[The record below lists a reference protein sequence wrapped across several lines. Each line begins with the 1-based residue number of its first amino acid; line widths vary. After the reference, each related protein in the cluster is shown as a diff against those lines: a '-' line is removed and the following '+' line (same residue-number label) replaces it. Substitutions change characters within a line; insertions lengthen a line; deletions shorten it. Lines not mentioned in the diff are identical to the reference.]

1 MCDNAINIAFKRR
14 LAIIARMDTKIT
26 PQRAKPQSAN
36 EFLTLLENGQSDF
49 GKGGRRLARFFMSN
63 LHDTALLTSAEVAQ
77 RCEVHASSVVRLAQG
92 FGFSG
97 YRELQLLLQR
107 DLSASLAQSRSKFE
121 ASVPAARPASAL
133 RIHILGESGQSFN
146 EAARRAAERFC
157 AQNDWASIKSGFT
170 LPDSV
175 EPQKYAKQIE
185 AAADEADGLILVARE
200 HPAING
206 AVRSVVARGVPVI
219 CLTSDLPSS
228 TRTAYVGSDQ
238 YASGATAA
246 WLCGRM
252 LSGEKSGKVLFVYS
266 VPFRCQLDRE
276 QGFRQVLRAEFPALT
291 IDEKV
296 SSHENID
303 VIYDA
308 VRRYIKNFGPP
319 TAIYN
324 VSGANSG
331 IGHALEDEGVGD
343 RTIFIGHE
351 LNDNSRSLL
360 ERGTMDLA
368 IGHDFDGE
376 MSMAVDSIR
385 MALQGQ
391 QPVSHLT
398 QSQLFTRYNYAIA

>member
-1 MCDNAINIAFKRR
+1 
-14 LAIIARMDTKIT
+14 MDTKVS
-26 PQRAKPQSAN
+26 PQRVKPQSAA
-36 EFLTLLENGQSDF
+36 ELLKLLESEQGEM

-63 LHDTALLTSAEVAQ
+63 PGDTALLTSAEVAH

-92 FGFSG
+92 LGFTG

-107 DLSASLAQSRSKFE
+107 DLSASLAQTRPKFE
-121 ASVPAARPASAL
+121 GGFPAASPAKAL
-133 RIHILGESGQSFN
+133 RIHLLGESGQSFN
-146 EAARRAAERFC
+146 EAARCAAERFC
-157 AQNDWASIKSGFT
+157 AQNEWATIKSDFT
-170 LPDSV
+170 VPDSV
-175 EPQKYAKQIE
+175 DPQKYAKQIE
-185 AAADEADGLILVARE
+185 AAAGDADGIILVARE

-206 AVRSVVARGVPVI
+206 AVRSVIARGIPVI

-252 LSGEKSGKVLFVYS
+252 LSGDKSGKVLFVYS

-276 QGFRQVLRAEFPALT
+276 QGFRQILRTEFPGLT

-308 VRRYIKNFGPP
+308 VRRYIKKFGPP

-331 IGHALEDEGVGD
+331 IGHALEDEGVGAQ
-343 RTIFIGHE
+343 TIFIGHE

-368 IGHDFDGE
+368 IGHDFDRE
-376 MSMAVDSIR
+376 MSMSVDSIR
-385 MALQGQ
+385 MALQGRQ
-391 QPVSHLT
+391 AVSHLT
-398 QSQLFTRYNYAIA
+398 QSQLFMRYNYAIA